1 MKGRRSA
8 AGSLSWLVGAGL
20 MLVFAVLPV
29 GLVLSISGPDER
41 AYVCEIETRSSL
53 ASTMGGKLQF
63 LMVRALEG
71 RAPASDFVITTDGDY
86 TRGAEQVS
94 PGDVLWVEG
103 TLMDR
108 ETFFGEQYLFFGH
121 PQIYVSQ
128 IKTGT
133 LWPDQRTDLGRLYLS
148 PVTSFASLY
157 LVWALPFMEE
167 FAYDTWSLVL
177 ARFCLACVFVL
188 LAVVWRRTPR
198 RLPFVVGLYLLGAL
212 GLAAAGL

>member
-1 MKGRRSA
+1 M
-8 AGSLSWLVGAGL
+8 
-20 MLVFAVLPV
+20 VFALLPL
-29 GLVLSISGPDER
+29 GLVLPISGTDER
-41 AYVCEIETRSSL
+41 AYVCEIEARSSL

-63 LMVRALEG
+63 LLVEALDG
-71 RAPASDFVITTDGDY
+71 RSPAPVFVITIDRDY
-86 TRGAEQVS
+86 TRGAAEVS
-94 PGDVLWVEG
+94 TGDVLWVEG
-103 TLMDR
+103 TLMDQ

-128 IKTGT
+128 IKTGA
-133 LWPDQRTDLGRLYLS
+133 LWPDQRTDLGSLYLS

-177 ARFCLACVFVL
+177 ARFCLVCAFM
-188 LAVVWRRTPR
+188 AISIVWRRASR
-198 RLPFVVGLYLLGAL
+198 RLPVVVGVYLLGAL